1 MFIKKIKWDIVLFAV
16 AGIFFLMTLYT
27 YYENREL
34 KQSAENVRLRV
45 EKLFDGQTNIKAQDN
60 EEYTSPYKELFDANK
75 DMIAWISIP
84 ETNIDYPVMHT
95 PSDEQFYLHRNFF
108 GEEDKNGTLFL
119 DRRCNIN
126 DNEDNLIIHGHHM
139 KSGAMFG
146 SLPKFLNEEYKNKHS
161 QIYLYTRDEERV
173 YEIIACFTSK
183 LYRQDSE
190 GFKYYEYIDLNSAEQ
205 LEAFNEGIK
214 QLNKYSTT
222 PDFKQGDEFITLS
235 TCSYHTKNGRLAVV
249 ARIKNKKF
257 K

>member
-108 GEEDKNGTLFL
+108 GE
-119 DRRCNIN
+119 
-126 DNEDNLIIHGHHM
+126 
-139 KSGAMFG
+139 
-146 SLPKFLNEEYKNKHS
+146 
-161 QIYLYTRDEERV
+161 
-173 YEIIACFTSK
+173 
-183 LYRQDSE
+183 
-190 GFKYYEYIDLNSAEQ
+190 
-205 LEAFNEGIK
+205 
-214 QLNKYSTT
+214 
-222 PDFKQGDEFITLS
+222 
-235 TCSYHTKNGRLAVV
+235 
-249 ARIKNKKF
+249 
-257 K
+257 